1 MDIDF
6 NILKNALTS
15 GDSETAAEII
25 YEIYLQHS
33 SNVMKPILLADCL
46 PEPLQRDFDNKY
58 DILKTFI
65 SACHHVGQMLDEN
78 NNDSTSF
85 MVQYMDTIQTIFELY
100 KHNKSNTIVLEDTEL
115 LKLPIPTTIHMLC
128 VFLENQQRLSEIEYA
143 AIIKESKNID
153 LYSRN
158 IAHVDTG
165 NGKSSI
171 ESTLEAGI
179 EMTNTLIPYLFY
191 KGKKILGKDLEFVD
205 DVSPYDIPQIEK
217 MSLLA
222 LHRGMMN
229 HLWELVKYREWGYS
243 MQHSV
248 EDEKYMYYEPM
259 DEEYLKLEL
268 TAMIRY
274 SYKDQLDFFKRESRY
289 KSLIHKLIPLES
301 DLAKSIDLSNPGSLF
316 CLDAKK
322 VMSLVEVYQKIN
334 SSAVKSFEF
343 IDEDFWVQKTIG
355 INRNISFDNYFLLIS
370 YLQALGSVYSEK
382 THENFDDFNREGY
395 RYLAPRIEKELFVS
409 NFTEMFGIN
418 HEIVSELINMLIFQ
432 PKENKD
438 DYSDLFSQPLV
449 YIGKREII
457 FVPALIKQ
465 LNLPRMIEQQFGIW
479 KIDDAYK
486 GKALENY
493 INIAL
498 SINSSLNVNVGG
510 LKIEDAFDGKSAE
523 FDFIATFGDHIL
535 LIEMKCLRR
544 PYSPKEIFQIEHEV
558 NYGIEQVKRR
568 ALVLQEDWNK
578 IRQVATIDLPI
589 HPPDPMKIIKVVC
602 LNIFNFTAK
611 ERDGVIITDASSLT
625 KYFVNPTVE
634 QFEISETRKKI
645 GEYSLWKKEY
655 PTPSEFKEFLLKPHT
670 IADIYDSLE
679 PDLRSL
685 MLIDNT
691 NHPIGFLDFS
701 LTGNPIDLSNKKVK
715 PVRESSTSIENAN
728 PLRIQP
734 YKGKRKKKIKQQKQS
749 RKNNRKKMN

>member
-1 MDIDF
+1 MNIDF
-6 NILKNALTS
+6 DKLKNALTS

-58 DILKTFI
+58 DILKTFN
-65 SACHHVGQMLDEN
+65 SACRHVGRMLDEN
-78 NNDSTSF
+78 NKDNTSF
-85 MVQYMDTIQTIFELY
+85 MVQYMGAMQTIFELY
-100 KHNKSNTIVLEDTEL
+100 KHNKSNTKVLEDTEL

-143 AIIKESKNID
+143 AIIKESNNID

-158 IAHVDTG
+158 IAHIDTE

-222 LHRGMMN
+222 LHRGMVN
-229 HLWELVKYREWGYS
+229 HLWELVKYREWRYS
-243 MQHSV
+243 MQHGV
-248 EDEKYMYYEPM
+248 ENEEYMYYEPM
-259 DEEYLKLEL
+259 DEEYTKLEL

-274 SYKDQLDFFKRESRY
+274 SYKDQLNFFKRESRY
-289 KSLIHKLIPLES
+289 KSLIHKLIPLEC

-395 RYLAPRIEKELFVS
+395 RYLTPRIEKELFVS
-409 NFTEMFGIN
+409 NFTEMFGIK

-432 PKENKD
+432 PKKNKD

-568 ALVLQEDWNK
+568 VLVLQEDWNK

-602 LNIFNFTAK
+602 LNIFNFTAREK
-611 ERDGVIITDASSLT
+611 DGVIITDASSLT

-749 RKNNRKKMN
+749 RKNNRKK